1 MNFLKILQGDEEQ
14 RRGSDID
21 FIGGKVLV
29 QVCVNGFVGHVSQED
44 QVVHTILVG
53 TVGLQKKS

>member
-1 MNFLKILQGDEEQ
+1 MGT
-14 RRGSDID
+14 DID
-21 FIGGKVLV
+21 FISGKVLV